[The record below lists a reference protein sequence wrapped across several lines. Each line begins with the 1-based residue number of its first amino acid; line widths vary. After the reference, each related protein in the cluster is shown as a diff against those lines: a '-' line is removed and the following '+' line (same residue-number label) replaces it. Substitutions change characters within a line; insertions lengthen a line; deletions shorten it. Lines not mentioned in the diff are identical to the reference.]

1 MALKPHL
8 HQWIPAPKR
17 RDYLVLLEIGAG
29 LRRPAMRSVVFKED
43 SGATE
48 SV

>member
-1 MALKPHL
+1 MALKLHL

-17 RDYLVLLEIGAG
+17 RDYLVLLEIVAG
-29 LRRPAMRSVVFKED
+29 LRHPAMRSVVFKED